1 MNQVNNQSQNQNRR
15 LQGWAIIA
23 AIVVPIVIA
32 AGAFS
37 WFSDDRAEPL
47 SDEVEQVVGHS
58 DGQTADKSG
67 EFAVQQSSMG
77 DFDSGRQ
84 VPTHSSQADFWYQAR
99 TGSDRFFS
107 AWDDAALAIL
117 GQRESPGL
125 HEVKSALQH
134 NVVEEIDINDMS
146 PGSWVAVQTSE
157 GHFAAFTIKSHA
169 GISPGTLRLQYMLW
183 KDDEANPGSD
193 ERK

>member
-1 MNQVNNQSQNQNRR
+1 MDQFNNNSENQKRR
-15 LQGWAIIA
+15 SKGWTVLA
-23 AIVVPIVIA
+23 AIVVPIIIA

-37 WFSDDRAEPL
+37 WFRDDRPDSL
-47 SDEVEQVVGHS
+47 SDEVEQKVDQNNGN
-58 DGQTADKSG
+58 TADKSG

-107 AWDDAALAIL
+107 AREDAALAIL
-117 GQRESPGL
+117 GQRDLPDL
-125 HEVKSALQH
+125 DEVKTALQS
-134 NVVEEIDINDMS
+134 NVVEEIDVNDMS
-146 PGSWVAVQTSE
+146 PGSWIAVLTSE
-157 GHFAAFTIKSHA
+157 GNFAAFTIKSHA

-183 KDDEANPGSD
+183 NDDETTPGVGGGS
-193 ERK
+193 